1 MVAPSRPGPGSGG
14 PEVSGE
20 TRVEARLPSQEGNL
34 HEERGEQWTARPAS
48 REVAVPSKADVEVRQ
63 SCRPSM

>member
-20 TRVEARLPSQEGNL
+20 IRIEARLPNQEGNL

-48 REVAVPSKADVEVRQ
+48 RDVTVPSRADVEVRH

>member
-20 TRVEARLPSQEGNL
+20 TRVEARLPSHVGNL
-34 HEERGEQWTARPAS
+34 HEERGEQWTARPA
-48 REVAVPSKADVEVRQ
+48 RRDVAVPSKADVEVRQ

>member
-20 TRVEARLPSQEGNL
+20 IRTEARLPIQEGNL
-34 HEERGEQWTARPAS
+34 HEESGEQWTARPAS
-48 REVAVPSKADVEVRQ
+48 RDVAVPSRADVEVRH
-63 SCRPSM
+63 S